1 MRSCEAWHDVSL
13 AVKVLGGGI
22 FQREAVSLA
31 ANRLFGAAAFV
42 VSAGPAD
49 GPRLRAGRLAEMAS
63 LPDGRELAAAGFPL
77 SAAASPLGRHG
88 TGHRASLGTQRR
100 CGGCRGWFDLP
111 SGALERSPRRQ
122 QGRLPRHSWGPG
134 RSTFPFLHLFLRV
147 HSSAV
152 GARGVASGSLGRGR
166 AALTGLRPP
175 EG

>member
-1 MRSCEAWHDVSL
+1 MQRIGCL
-13 AVKVLGGGI
+13 AQPPSWSRRGLRTARG
-22 FQREAVSLA
+22 FA
-31 ANRLFGAAAFV
+31 
-42 VSAGPAD
+42 PA
-49 GPRLRAGRLAEMAS
+49 RAGRLAETAS
-63 LPDGRELAAAGFPL
+63 LPDGREPAAAGFPL

-88 TGHRASLGTQRR
+88 TGHRASLGTRRR

>member
-49 GPRLRAGRLAEMAS
+49 GPWLRPGTRR
-63 LPDGRELAAAGFPL
+63 PPRRDGRKPAAAGFPL

-88 TGHRASLGTQRR
+88 TGHWASLGTQRQ